1 MLQLVITIM
10 CFDPDLLAASLQ
22 GQFGEAATATADAK
36 AGATTLYTSKGGSW
50 TLVQIID
57 GKACIVAAGEGWSG
71 RPNI

>member
-1 MLQLVITIM
+1 MLQLVITVM
-10 CFDPDLLAASLQ
+10 CFDPDLLASSLL
-22 GQFGEAATATADAK
+22 GQFAEAPVATADAR

-57 GKACIVAAGEGWSG
+57 GKACVVAAGEGWSG